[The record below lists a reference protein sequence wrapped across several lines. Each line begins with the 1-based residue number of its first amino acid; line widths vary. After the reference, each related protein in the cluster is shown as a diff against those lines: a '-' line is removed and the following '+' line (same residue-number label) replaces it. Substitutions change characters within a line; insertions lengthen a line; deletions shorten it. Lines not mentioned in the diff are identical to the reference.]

1 MNSKQ
6 KNYYWGKS
14 GRIKFG
20 WLVTLLVLLQS
31 GLLLASE
38 KAIESIQ
45 FSTLAGNKVQLE
57 LGMNS
62 QAIEP
67 KIFQTDNPARIALDF
82 LGVKSDL
89 AKKSFPVNQG
99 AANTVYVLEVG
110 NRTRVILNLIDS
122 VNYKTRT
129 EGNKFYVILD
139 AAKSIASTEKVV
151 KKQLK
156 QNNVSRL
163 LPRQTIKSVD
173 FRRGSD
179 GEGRLLLA
187 LSNPNTVVDIKER
200 GGKVVL
206 NFLNTKIPDSL
217 AKRYDVIDFA
227 TPVQIVDAVKRGNGT
242 VITVT
247 TVDGNYD
254 YSSFQSKGLLTVE
267 FRPLS
272 SAEKAAQIKDKFPF
286 TGDKLSL
293 NFQDIPVRN
302 VVAILADFTNLNII
316 IPDSVDSEGN
326 VTLRLNDVPWD
337 QALDIILKSK
347 SLGKRVSGNVINI
360 APIDEIIK
368 REAKEEKSRKSAQR
382 LEPLKTEY
390 IQINYANASNICS
403 MLYGQS
409 PRGSAGVGASSGRS
423 ASGGSSSGGCSNRRR
438 SSGGSGSSGG
448 LNRQGQG
455 LISSRGAVMVDPR
468 TNRLIIM
475 DAANRLEEIHKL
487 VKVLDI
493 PIRQVMIESRIVIAS
508 TDFTRK
514 LGVQFG
520 TAQNNSNTGSGNSF
534 TLGAGTAST
543 SSLVD
548 LTNALAATSG
558 GALAMTLARGA
569 NYILNLELTAAQTN
583 NQAEVL
589 SNPRI
594 MTSNL
599 VKATIKQG
607 VQIPFQTTSQNGPV
621 TQLVD
626 AVLQLDVTP
635 QITPN
640 GSVIMNLDIKKD
652 APGVVQ
658 QTGFG
663 SAVQIDK
670 KQVKTIVQVN
680 DGETVVLGGIYEG
693 TTTNNN
699 AKIPWFGDL
708 PGIGWMF
715 TQKKDKDLKKSELL
729 IFVTPKIIKNTLA
742 VN

>member
-1 MNSKQ
+1 MNAKQ
-6 KNYYWGKS
+6 KNYYWGIP

-20 WLVTLLVLLQS
+20 WLVTLIVLVQSSLLS
-31 GLLLASE
+31 AND

-62 QAIEP
+62 QAVEP

-110 NRTRVILNLIDS
+110 NRTRVVLNLIDS
-122 VNYKTRT
+122 VNYKTRI
-129 EGNKFYVILD
+129 EGNKFYLILD
-139 AAKSIASTEKVV
+139 AAKSIAGTEKVI

-163 LPRQTIKSVD
+163 IPRQTIKGVD
-173 FRRGSD
+173 FRRGSH

-206 NFLNTKIPDSL
+206 HFLNTKLPDSL
-217 AKRYDVIDFA
+217 AKRYDVMDFA
-227 TPVQIVDAVKRGNGT
+227 TPVQTVDAVKRGNGT

-254 YSSFQSKGLLTVE
+254 FSSFQSKGLLTVE

-272 SAEKAAQIKDKFPF
+272 PAEKAAQIKDKFPF
-286 TGDKLSL
+286 TGAKLSL
-293 NFQDIPVRN
+293 NFQDIEVRS
-302 VVAILADFTNLNII
+302 VLQILADFTDLNII
-316 IPDSVDSEGN
+316 ASDSVGGN

-337 QALDIILKSK
+337 QALALVLKSK
-347 SLGKRVSGNVINI
+347 GLAKRKNGNVIFV
-360 APIDEIIK
+360 APTAEITK
-368 REAKEEKSRKSAQR
+368 MEEAELAAKKIVQR

-390 IQINYANASNICS
+390 IQINYAKAEDIQAILTGQNVVQSSATNSSQSNQASIGSTQISNNSQNTGANIFTG
-403 MLYGQS
+403 LL
-409 PRGSAGVGASSGRS
+409 
-423 ASGGSSSGGCSNRRR
+423 SNR
-438 SSGGSGSSGG
+438 GKA
-448 LNRQGQG
+448 
-455 LISSRGAVMVDPR
+455 IVDSR
-468 TNRLIIM
+468 TNTLIVK
-475 DAANRLEEIHKL
+475 DTTKHLDEVRKL
-487 VKVLDI
+487 IKILDI
-493 PIRQVMIESRIVIAS
+493 PVRQVLIESRIVIAN
-508 TDFTRK
+508 TDFIRD
-514 LGVQFG
+514 LGVKFG
-520 TAQNNSNTGSGNSF
+520 VAKNNSNIGSGKNF
-534 TLGAGTAST
+534 TLGAGSGTTTT
-543 SSLVD
+543 SSLAD
-548 LTNALAATSG
+548 LTSALTATSG

-569 NYILNLELTAAQTN
+569 NYILNLELTALQTN
-583 NQAEVL
+583 NQGEVL
-589 SNPRI
+589 SNPRV

-607 VQIPFQTTSQNGPV
+607 IQIPFQTVSQNGTV

-626 AVLQLDVTP
+626 AVLQLDVIP

-652 APGVVQ
+652 APGTVL
-658 QTGFG
+658 QTGGGTSGTG
-663 SAVQIDK
+663 SAIPIDTRR
-670 KQVKTIVQVN
+670 VTTTVQVD

-693 TTTNNN
+693 NSTTRS
-699 AKIPWFGDL
+699 AKVPWFADL
-708 PGIGWMF
+708 PGIGWLF
-715 TQKKDKDLKKSELL
+715 TQNENKDIRKKELL